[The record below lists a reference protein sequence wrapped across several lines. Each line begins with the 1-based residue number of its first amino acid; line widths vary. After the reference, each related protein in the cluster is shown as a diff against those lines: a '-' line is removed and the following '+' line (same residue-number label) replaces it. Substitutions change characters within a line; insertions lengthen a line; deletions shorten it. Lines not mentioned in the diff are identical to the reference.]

1 MELTFFLGLTYVVLI
16 GIITYNWINDEKR
29 NNL

>member
-1 MELTFFLGLTYVVLI
+1 MELTFFLGLAYVILI
-16 GIITYNWINDEKR
+16 GLITYNWINDEKR